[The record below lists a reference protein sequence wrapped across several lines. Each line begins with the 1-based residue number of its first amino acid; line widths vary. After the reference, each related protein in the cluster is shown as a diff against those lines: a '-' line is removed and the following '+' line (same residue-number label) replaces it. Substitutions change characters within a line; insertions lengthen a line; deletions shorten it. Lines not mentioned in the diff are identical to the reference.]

1 MRAYYKCNCKSL
13 ETAITDKFGLVM
25 FVIVLVLSSFL
36 NISPIFFVLGSG
48 FLGFLFKTL
57 GGKKVMLIVRLF
69 YEFFKIGLFA
79 IGGGMAT
86 LPFLYNLAG
95 THPDWFN
102 TSQLMDMVAVSESTP
117 GPMGVNMS
125 TYVGFT
131 TGGIFGGVCAT
142 LGLVIPSI
150 IVILIVAKILNKV
163 KDNPTVQKVIYGI
176 RPASMGLIAGAA
188 VLVMKEA
195 LINVDLFKQTGNITD
210 LFEIKSIIF
219 AVILYILMVKYKKHP
234 IIYVAFSAVIGCII
248 KF

>member
-1 MRAYYKCNCKSL
+1 
-13 ETAITDKFGLVM
+13 
-25 FVIVLVLSSFL
+25 
-36 NISPIFFVLGSG
+36 
-48 FLGFLFKTL
+48 
-57 GGKKVMLIVRLF
+57 MLIVRLF

-131 TGGIFGGVCAT
+131 TGGVFGGVCAT

-195 LINVDLFKQTGNITD
+195 LINVDLF
-210 LFEIKSIIF
+210 EIKSIIF

-234 IIYVAFSAVIGCII
+234 IMYVAFSAVIGCII

>member
-1 MRAYYKCNCKSL
+1 
-13 ETAITDKFGLVM
+13 
-25 FVIVLVLSSFL
+25 
-36 NISPIFFVLGSG
+36 
-48 FLGFLFKTL
+48 
-57 GGKKVMLIVRLF
+57 MLIVRLF

-125 TYVGFT
+125 TYVGF
-131 TGGIFGGVCAT
+131 IFGGVCAT

>member
-1 MRAYYKCNCKSL
+1 
-13 ETAITDKFGLVM
+13 
-25 FVIVLVLSSFL
+25 
-36 NISPIFFVLGSG
+36 
-48 FLGFLFKTL
+48 
-57 GGKKVMLIVRLF
+57 MLIVRLF

-131 TGGIFGGVCAT
+131 TGGVFGGVCAT

-163 KDNPTVQKVIYGI
+163 KTIPQYKRLYMVLDQHQW
-176 RPASMGLIAGAA
+176 GL
-188 VLVMKEA
+188 
-195 LINVDLFKQTGNITD
+195 
-210 LFEIKSIIF
+210 
-219 AVILYILMVKYKKHP
+219 
-234 IIYVAFSAVIGCII
+234 
-248 KF
+248 

>member
-1 MRAYYKCNCKSL
+1 
-13 ETAITDKFGLVM
+13 
-25 FVIVLVLSSFL
+25 
-36 NISPIFFVLGSG
+36 
-48 FLGFLFKTL
+48 
-57 GGKKVMLIVRLF
+57 MLIVKLF

-79 IGGGMAT
+79 IGGGMPT
-86 LPFLYNLAG
+86 LPSLYNLARP
-95 THPDWFN
+95 HPDWFS

-131 TGGIFGGVCAT
+131 TGGVFGGICAT
-142 LGLVIPSI
+142 VGLVIPSI
-150 IVILIVAKILNKV
+150 IVILIVAKILDKA

-195 LINVDLFKQTGNITD
+195 LINVDLFKQTGNVTD

-219 AVILYILMVKYKKHP
+219 AVILYILMVKYKKTP
-234 IIYVAFSAVIGCII
+234 YYVYCVLL
-248 KF
+248 

>member
-1 MRAYYKCNCKSL
+1 M
-13 ETAITDKFGLVM
+13 
-25 FVIVLVLSSFL
+25 
-36 NISPIFFVLGSG
+36 
-48 FLGFLFKTL
+48 
-57 GGKKVMLIVRLF
+57 
-69 YEFFKIGLFA
+69 
-79 IGGGMAT
+79 
-86 LPFLYNLAG
+86 AG

-219 AVILYILMVKYKKHP
+219 AVILYILMV
-234 IIYVAFSAVIGCII
+234 I
-248 KF
+248 

>member
-1 MRAYYKCNCKSL
+1 
-13 ETAITDKFGLVM
+13 
-25 FVIVLVLSSFL
+25 
-36 NISPIFFVLGSG
+36 
-48 FLGFLFKTL
+48 
-57 GGKKVMLIVRLF
+57 MLIVRLF

-79 IGGGMAT
+79 VGGGMAT

-131 TGGIFGGVCAT
+131 TGGVFGGVCAT

-176 RPASMGLIAGAA
+176 RPASMGL
-188 VLVMKEA
+188 
-195 LINVDLFKQTGNITD
+195 
-210 LFEIKSIIF
+210 
-219 AVILYILMVKYKKHP
+219 KYKKHP
-234 IIYVAFSAVIGCII
+234 IMYVAFSAVIGCII

>member
-1 MRAYYKCNCKSL
+1 
-13 ETAITDKFGLVM
+13 
-25 FVIVLVLSSFL
+25 
-36 NISPIFFVLGSG
+36 
-48 FLGFLFKTL
+48 
-57 GGKKVMLIVRLF
+57 MLIVRLF

-195 LINVDLFKQTGNITD
+195 LINIDLFKQTGNIFD
-210 LFEIKSIIF
+210 LFEIKSLIF
-219 AVILYILMVKYKKHP
+219 AVILYIGMVKFKKHP
-234 IIYVAFSAVIGCII
+234 IIYVAISALVGCIV